1 MRAVV
6 GRELGPA
13 EHYDLVEIPR
23 PEPKHGEVC
32 VKVHAVGVGYV
43 DALVAA
49 GRYQVRPPT
58 PFPPGMEFSG
68 TIERLGAGVESC
80 SVGDAVM
87 TNAMGGG
94 MAEFVVVGANAI
106 SPIPTGLSFEQ
117 AAGFRTNYMTAYH
130 ALVDRA
136 SLRKGDAV
144 LVLGASGGV
153 GAAAVD
159 VANALGAH
167 VIAACSTKAKRDF
180 ALSHGARQV
189 IDYTDANW
197 RDELKKL
204 TAGVDIV
211 FDPVGGEFLE
221 PAFRS
226 LKWKGR
232 HLVIGFAGGPI
243 PALRANLALLK
254 GGALVGVDIRQFLAL
269 EPDRAKANDK
279 ALCGLIA
286 QHLINP
292 AVGRVFAFESF
303 REALTYALARE
314 GVGKTVLRVLG
325 DSVADR

>member
-1 MRAVV
+1 MKAVV
-6 GRELGPA
+6 GRELGSA
-13 EHYDLVEIPR
+13 DLYDLVEVAR
-23 PEPKHGEVC
+23 PAPKPGEVC
-32 VKVHAVGVGYV
+32 VKVRAVGVGYV

-58 PFPPGMEFSG
+58 PFTPGMEFSG
-68 TIERLGAGVESC
+68 TVESLGAGVATC
-80 SVGDAVM
+80 GVGDAVM
-87 TNAMGGG
+87 AGAMGGG
-94 MAEFVVVGANAI
+94 MAEFVVVSASAI
-106 SPIPTGLSFEQ
+106 SPVPAGLSFEQ

-130 ALVDRA
+130 GLVDRA
-136 SLRKGDAV
+136 GLRKSDTV

-159 VANALGAH
+159 VANALGAQ

-180 ALSHGARQV
+180 ALSHGARQA

-204 TAGVDIV
+204 TTGAGVDIV

-226 LKWKGR
+226 LKWQGR

-279 ALCGLIA
+279 ALRELIA
-286 QHLINP
+286 RRLIDP
-292 AVGRVFAFESF
+292 AVGRVFPFESF

-314 GVGKTVLRVLG
+314 GVGKTVLKVT
-325 DSVADR
+325 D